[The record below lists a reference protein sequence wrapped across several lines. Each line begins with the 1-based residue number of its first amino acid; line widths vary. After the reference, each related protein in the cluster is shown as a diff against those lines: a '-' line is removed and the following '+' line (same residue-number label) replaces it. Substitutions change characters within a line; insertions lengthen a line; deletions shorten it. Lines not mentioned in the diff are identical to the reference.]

1 MEERKNSDYLLKDSG
16 SILKDKE
23 NLGLQI
29 QNITKSMNNENDNSF
44 SNLEIGKNIILK
56 ENISLIS
63 KFLFKKVFETNL
75 TDSSFDEI
83 YKNCEKKNKKFID
96 RVFPPNETSLIRGNH
111 FRKNDRKWKKI
122 KWIRAS
128 DYRVNATIFPEKFY
142 PREIKQG
149 ALNNCSFLSVIA
161 ALAENSDHVHSM
173 FITDKTNPYGI
184 YGVYLCKDGEK
195 KQIIIDDYFP
205 CDNKMNI
212 ECFSTG
218 CTGTLWVQILEKCY
232 AKAYGSYSNSETK
245 DIERIIQ
252 DLTCAPIISLDNSYK
267 HLYSALSEAYENN
280 WLIIA
285 SAGDTEASQELL
297 KEIGLVPTHAYAI
310 LKVFTLT
317 GLSPALPPEKNS
329 PSENLADHDHDDTNF
344 TTLLKIRNHWLK
356 DGWLGDWSEGSH
368 LWTDEIKEKV
378 GYTSDDSCF
387 YMNLKDFKHYFSK
400 IKICKVFK
408 DYNYTYLPLVQKVN
422 SYCLIKMT
430 ITAKEQV
437 HGFVLLIQKKNK
449 IAFPSG
455 EYGIIRIIICKLLK
469 ERNEYSGYVE
479 YITGK
484 MGQEREI
491 FEERNFDPGDYL
503 IFTELDKNITD
514 SQTVIS
520 MYSNGNV
527 TLQELNIKN
536 YPKILEDI
544 YISCA
549 KKQNQVFKFSND
561 GAPNCL
567 KYSNTSAEGYT
578 YIYIENNEEDTTLIE
593 NVNYTKFEGLKLL
606 EPFTGTSYKV
616 SVGPG
621 KRQIVLIKQ
630 LELSGYN
637 LIFSYH
643 SNFQFGEKS
652 ILNLTKTKGKVKY
665 RKDPKLNIDVNIIV
679 YTYKH
684 SLGLCYYYENNTE
697 DRRLE
702 ETLSLCNIIGVEIVG
717 EEKGKNKI
725 VIKLDP
731 GQTKFV
737 ELRANKTNWSVQSS
751 VSYKI
756 ENIENLK
763 NQKK

>member
-1 MEERKNSDYLLKDSG
+1 MEERKNSE
-16 SILKDKE
+16 KE
-23 NLGLQI
+23 NLGLQL
-29 QNITKSMNNENDNSF
+29 QNITKSMDNEPSF
-44 SNLEIGKNIILK
+44 SHLELNKNISLK
-56 ENISLIS
+56 DNLSLIS
-63 KFLFKKVFETNL
+63 KFLFKKVFEPNL
-75 TDSSFDEI
+75 KEASFDEML
-83 YKNCEKKNKKFID
+83 KLCEKQNKKFVD
-96 RVFPPNETSLIRGNH
+96 RVFPPNETSLIRGNL
-111 FRKNDRKWKKI
+111 RKQDRKWKRI

-128 DYRVNATIFPEKFY
+128 DYRVNSTIFPAQFY

-173 FITDKTNPYGI
+173 FITDKINPYGI
-184 YGVYLCKDGEK
+184 YGVYLCQDGEL
-195 KQIIIDDYFP
+195 KQVIIDDYFP

-218 CTGTLWVQILEKCY
+218 CNGTLWVQILEKCY

-267 HLYSALSEAYENN
+267 DLYLKLSEAYENN

-310 LKVFTLT
+310 LQVFTVK
-317 GLSPALPPEKNS
+317 GVSPPSPPEKNS
-329 PSENLADHDHDDTNF
+329 PSENSVDHEHDDTNF
-344 TTLLKIRNHWLK
+344 STLLKIRNHWLK

-368 LWTDEIKEKV
+368 LWTNEIKESV

-408 DYNYTYLPLVQKVN
+408 DYNYTYLTLTQKVN
-422 SYCLIKMT
+422 SYCLVKMT
-430 ITAKEQV
+430 INNKTNV

-469 ERNEYSGYVE
+469 ERNEYSNYVE

-491 FEERNFDPGDYL
+491 FEERSFEPGDYL
-503 IFTELDKNITD
+503 IFTELDKNVTD

-527 TLQELNIKN
+527 TLQELNIKKF
-536 YPKILEDI
+536 PKILEDI

-549 KKQNQVFKFSND
+549 KKQNEVFKFIND

-567 KYSNTSAEGYT
+567 KYSSTAAEGYT

-630 LELSGYN
+630 LELNGYN

-652 ILNLTKTKGKVKY
+652 ILHLTKTKGKKKY
-665 RKDPKLNIDVNIIV
+665 RKDPKLNIDVNIVV

-717 EEKGKNKI
+717 EQKGKNQI
-725 VIKLDP
+725 FIKLDP

-763 NQKK
+763 NQKTSK

>member
-1 MEERKNSDYLLKDSG
+1 MEERKNSDYLLKESG

-111 FRKNDRKWKKI
+111 FRKQDRKWKRI

-128 DYRVNATIFPEKFY
+128 DYRVNSTIFPEKFY

-329 PSENLADHDHDDTNF
+329 PSENSADHDHDDTNF

-549 KKQNQVFKFSND
+549 KMQNQVFKFSND

>member
-1 MEERKNSDYLLKDSG
+1 MEERKNSD
-16 SILKDKE
+16 
-23 NLGLQI
+23 LGLQL
-29 QNITKSMNNENDNSF
+29 QNITKSMDNEPSF
-44 SNLEIGKNIILK
+44 TNLELNTNINLK

-63 KFLFKKVFETNL
+63 KFLFKKVFEPNFKEAT
-75 TDSSFDEI
+75 FDEMF
-83 YKNCEKKNKKFID
+83 KLCEKQNKKFVD
-96 RVFPPNETSLIRGNH
+96 RVFPPNETSLIHGNL
-111 FRKNDRKWKKI
+111 RKQDRKWKRI

-128 DYRVNATIFPEKFY
+128 DYRVNSTIFPAQFY

-149 ALNNCSFLSVIA
+149 ALNNCLFLSVIA

-173 FITDKTNPYGI
+173 FLTDKVNPYGI
-184 YGVYLCKDGEK
+184 YGVYICKDGEL
-195 KQIIIDDYFP
+195 KQDIIDDYFP

-218 CTGTLWVQILEKCY
+218 CNGTLWVQILEKCY
-232 AKAYGSYSNSETK
+232 AKAYGSYSNTETK
-245 DIERIIQ
+245 DIERIIK
-252 DLTCAPIISLDNSYK
+252 DLTCAPVISLDNSYK
-267 HLYSALSEAYENN
+267 DLYLKLFEAYENN

-310 LKVFTLT
+310 LQVFNLQGLT
-317 GLSPALPPEKNS
+317 PSSPHPPEKNS
-329 PSENLADHDHDDTNF
+329 PSENSVDHEHDDSNF
-344 TTLLKIRNHWLK
+344 STLLKISNHWLK

-368 LWTDEIKEKV
+368 LWTEEIKSKV

-387 YMNLKDFKHYFSK
+387 YINLKDFKHYFSK

-408 DYNYTYLPLVQKVN
+408 DYNYTYLTLTQKVN
-422 SYCLIKMT
+422 SYCLVKMT
-430 ITAKEQV
+430 IKNEANI

-469 ERNEYSGYVE
+469 ERNEYSNFVE

-491 FEERNFDPGDYL
+491 FEERIFEPGDYL
-503 IFTELDKNITD
+503 IFTELDKNVTD

-527 TLQELNIKN
+527 TLQELNIKK

-549 KKQNQVFKFSND
+549 KKQNEVFKFTND
-561 GAPNCL
+561 GAPDCL
-567 KYSNTSAEGYT
+567 KYSNTAAEGYT
-578 YIYIENNEEDTTLIE
+578 YIYIENNEKDTTLIE

-630 LELSGYN
+630 LELNGYN

-652 ILNLTKTKGKVKY
+652 ILHLTKTKGKMKL
-665 RKDPKLNIDVNIIV
+665 RKDPKLNIDVNIAV

-702 ETLSLCNIIGVEIVG
+702 ETLTLCNIIGVEIVG
-717 EEKGKNKI
+717 EQKGKNKI
-725 VIKLDP
+725 FIKLDP

-756 ENIENLK
+756 ENIENIK
-763 NQKK
+763 NQNK